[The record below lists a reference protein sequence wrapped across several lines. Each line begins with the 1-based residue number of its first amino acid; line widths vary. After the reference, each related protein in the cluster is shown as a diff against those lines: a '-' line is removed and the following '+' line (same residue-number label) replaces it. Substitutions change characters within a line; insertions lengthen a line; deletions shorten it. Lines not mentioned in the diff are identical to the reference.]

1 MVIKIIDYVKTPSTY
16 EDGEKIFKLISAAIN
31 KGESV
36 SLSFESIPSVPS
48 AFINSAIIRLL
59 ETFSFEQI
67 KQYLSFINTTKH
79 INDLIKSR
87 FDFVLSKPNH

>member
-1 MVIKIIDYVKTPSTY
+1 MVIKIIDYVKNPSTY

-67 KQYLSFINTTKH
+67 KQHLSFINTTKH

>member
-67 KQYLSFINTTKH
+67 KQHLSFINTTKH